1 MTTLTKNS
9 IAYNR
14 TLFLEDNLPV
24 LRGLDSDSIDL
35 IATDPPFNKGVPA
48 FTGTTKAGENVEFKD
63 IWNWNDDVHVDW
75 MNAIFGK
82 HPSLY
87 AAIHAANKTAGDDMG
102 AFLCWMAVRVLEMH
116 RVLKPTGSIYLHC
129 DQTASHYL
137 KAMMDAIFGRENF
150 RNEIV
155 WRRTVR
161 GFKGS
166 QFLPLSYNV
175 NTDSILFYVK
185 TSDAVFDMS
194 NVLEPYAPNYLAKAF
209 KLEDERGVYYLDV
222 AFNRRSTSP
231 RPNLC
236 YEYKGFFPP
245 YPSGWKIG
253 KPRMEELDRDGDI
266 VVQNDQLYR
275 KVRPK
280 AGRIRNNLWDDV
292 GEAKGKERTGY
303 PTQKPLAL
311 YKRMIEA
318 SSNPGDM
325 VLDPFAGCATT
336 CVAAE
341 QLGRQWI
348 GIDIREE
355 SGDVIRERLENEVN
369 ENMAWDAIVRTP
381 TEAPERTDGGAPV
394 VPELAVVG
402 RKRNARRI
410 PVSKLRGDLVERDGL
425 RCQGCG
431 WVPHQVD
438 YLQVD
443 HNQPKS
449 LQGTDEMDNLALL
462 CDPCNCKK
470 SNKLT
475 IHELRQARANDG
487 DWMNMEW
494 WEKEKWKR

>member
-1 MTTLTKNS
+1 MTTNS
-9 IAYNR
+9 ISYNR

-24 LRGLDSDSIDL
+24 LRGLDSQSVDL

-48 FTGTTKAGENVEFKD
+48 FKGTTKAGVNVEFKD
-63 IWNWNDDVHVDW
+63 VWNWDDDVHTEW
-75 MNAIFGK
+75 TNALSKK

-87 AAIHAANKTAGDDMG
+87 NVIHYTNTAAGDDMG
-102 AFLCWMAVRVLEMH
+102 AFLCWMAVRMLEMD
-116 RVLKPTGSIYLHC
+116 RVLKDTGSIYLHC
-129 DQTASHYL
+129 DSTASHYL

-150 RNEIV
+150 RNEVV

-166 QFLPLSYNV
+166 QFLPRSYNV
-175 NTDSILFYVK
+175 NTDSILFYGK
-185 TSDAVFDMS
+185 TSNAFFDMS
-194 NVLEPYAPNYLAKAF
+194 NVLEPYDPEYLAKAF
-209 KLEDERGVYYLDV
+209 KLEDEKGVYYLDV
-222 AFNRRSTSP
+222 AFNRPSASP

-266 VVQNDQLYR
+266 VVRNDQLYR

-303 PTQKPLAL
+303 PTQKPIAL

-341 QLGRQWI
+341 QLDRQWI

-355 SGDVIRERLENEVN
+355 AGPVILERLQNEVS
-369 ENMAWDAIVRTP
+369 ESMAWNDIVRVLTD
-381 TEAPERTDGGAPV
+381 APERTDDGEPV
-394 VPELAVVG
+394 APELVVTSQ
-402 RKRNARRI
+402 KKNAPKI
-410 PVSKLRGDLVERDGL
+410 PVSEARRQLVVRDGM

-431 WVPHQVD
+431 WVPPYGDH
-438 YLQVD
+438 LQVD
-443 HNQPKS
+443 HKRPKS
-449 LQGTDEMDNLALL
+449 RGGRDEMPNFTLL
-462 CDPCNCKK
+462 CGPCNGKK

-475 IHELRQARANDG
+475 LVELRQARVEEERMDA
-487 DWMNMEW
+487 EW
-494 WEKEKWKR
+494 WEDKQWE